1 MHTPYDGS
9 SKLFTIGL
17 KPLDLAQ
24 WIDCDGNLRAYLD
37 EKDRLMTRVPREVLA
52 ALPGSEDAQDEA
64 LMLLAD
70 HLPECYPDIYQR
82 MGPQIDVV
90 PAFRRIRLD
99 DPLMPRLLLASGL
112 VQEDLVIL
120 QKHQDGWTVTAGTLA
135 FPSSWRLSDKLGKPM
150 HDVHGPVPD
159 FNAGTRNAMMI
170 ERMFDNLRPDMPVM
184 RWNWSLYGDDVLHHP
199 EAGNGGRRFG
209 EGEIAEHVFL
219 RVERQTLRKLP
230 QSGAIL
236 FTIRIYVDPLEA
248 LDSHAEGP
256 AIARALIEQVN
267 ELTPEQ
273 LAYKGL
279 VREKDSVIWR
289 LQEIAE
295 GESPLP
301 SPPPAVPPSP

>member
-17 KPLDLAQ
+17 KPLDLAD
-24 WIDCDGNLRAYLD
+24 WIECDGNLRAYLD
-37 EKDRLMTRVPREVLA
+37 EKDRLMTRVPREVFA

-70 HLPECYPDIYQR
+70 HLPERYPDIYHR

-90 PAFRRIRLD
+90 PAFRRLRLD

-120 QKHQDGWTVTAGTLA
+120 QKRDDGWTVTAGALA

-170 ERMFDNLRPDMPVM
+170 ERMFDNLKADTPVM

-209 EGEIAEHVFL
+209 EGEIAEHVYL
-219 RVERQTLRKLP
+219 RVERQTLRKVP
-230 QSGAIL
+230 QSDAIL

-248 LDSHAEGP
+248 LDSQAEGP
-256 AIARALIEQVN
+256 AIAQALIEQVHA
-267 ELTPEQ
+267 LTPEQ
-273 LAYKGL
+273 LEYKGL
-279 VREKDSVIWR
+279 SVEKDSVIRR
-289 LQEIAE
+289 LQAIAE
-295 GESPLP
+295 K
-301 SPPPAVPPSP
+301 

>member
-1 MHTPYDGS
+1 MAKLHTPYDGS

-17 KPLDLAQ
+17 KPLDFTE
-24 WIDCDGNLRAYLD
+24 WIECDETLRAYLD
-37 EKDRLMTRVPREVLA
+37 EKDRLSARVPHEVFG
-52 ALPGSEDAQDEA
+52 ALPGSESAQDEA

-70 HLPECYPDIYQR
+70 HLPQRYTDVYQR

-90 PAFRRIRLD
+90 PAFRRVRLD
-99 DPLMPRLLLASGL
+99 DPLTPRLLLASAL

-120 QKHQDGWTVTAGTLA
+120 QKRDDGWTVTAGALA

-170 ERMFDNLRPDMPVM
+170 ERMFDNLKPEMPVM

-209 EGEIAEHVFL
+209 DGEIAEHVYL

-236 FTIRIYVDPLEA
+236 FTIRIYIDPLEA
-248 LDSHAEGP
+248 LDSHADGP
-256 AIARALIEQVN
+256 AIARALINQVN

-273 LAYKGL
+273 LEYKGL
-279 VREKDSVIWR
+279 AVEKENVIQR
-289 LQEIAE
+289 LKQIVETR
-295 GESPLP
+295 
-301 SPPPAVPPSP
+301 

>member
-17 KPLDLAQ
+17 KPLDLAE
-24 WIDCDGNLRAYLD
+24 WIDCDDNLLAYLD
-37 EKDRLMTRVPREVLA
+37 EKDRLATRVPHEVFG
-52 ALPGSEDAQDEA
+52 ALPGSEAAQDEA

-70 HLPECYPDIYQR
+70 HLPERYPAIYAR

-99 DPLMPRLLLASGL
+99 DPLMPRLLLASNL

-120 QKHQDGWTVTAGTLA
+120 QKREDGWTVTAGALA

-170 ERMFDNLRPDMPVM
+170 ERMFDNLKPEMPVM
-184 RWNWSLYGDDVLHHP
+184 RWNWSLYGDDMLHHP

-209 EGEIAEHVFL
+209 EGEIAEHVYL

-236 FTIRIYVDPLEA
+236 FTIRIYIDPLEA
-248 LDSHAEGP
+248 LDSHAEGRT
-256 AIARALIEQVN
+256 IAQALIDQVN

-279 VREKDSVIWR
+279 AGEKDSVIGR
-289 LQEIAE
+289 LQKIAE

>member
-17 KPLDLAQ
+17 KPLDLAD
-24 WIDCDGNLRAYLD
+24 WIECDGNLRAYLD
-37 EKDRLMTRVPREVLA
+37 EKDRLMTRVPREVFA
-52 ALPGSEDAQDEA
+52 ALPGSEAAQDEA

-70 HLPECYPDIYQR
+70 HLPERYPDIYAR
-82 MGPQIDVV
+82 MGPQIDIV

-99 DPLMPRLLLASGL
+99 DPLIPRLLLAAGL
-112 VQEDLVIL
+112 VQEDLIIL
-120 QKHQDGWTVTAGTLA
+120 QKRPDGWTVTAGALA

-209 EGEIAEHVFL
+209 EGEIAEHVYL

-236 FTIRIYVDPLEA
+236 FTIRIYIDPLEA
-248 LDSHAEGP
+248 LDTHAEGP
-256 AIARALIEQVN
+256 AIAGALIDQVN
-267 ELTPEQ
+267 ELTPAQ
-273 LAYKGL
+273 LEYKGL
-279 VREKDSVIWR
+279 AVEKDSVIRR
-289 LQEIAE
+289 LQGIIDMR
-295 GESPLP
+295 
-301 SPPPAVPPSP
+301 